1 LTAAIADESAN
12 NKGQRQMAG
21 VNRQTTA
28 PMDIDTHLPD
38 SALSR
43 DQIIER
49 NLRVVEAHFHNET
62 PEYVEKAIALYAD
75 SISWEAPTRG
85 VIMHD
90 AAEILEAYR
99 GIFRTVAYRKVI
111 PLRRFATEQYV
122 FDDQIG
128 YVTIIGDEMVNIPYP
143 KGSELC
149 VRLAHVFEMKDGKIV
164 REIAYEMW
172 RKEGAANAVDFIP
185 EGSQEIH
192 FSPAVETGVA
202 GN

>member
-1 LTAAIADESAN
+1 VDESAGG
-12 NKGQRQMAG
+12 KGEGKMAG

-28 PMDIDTHLPD
+28 PKDIDPSLPD

-62 PEYVEKAIALYAD
+62 PELVEKAIALYAD
-75 SISWEAPTRG
+75 DISWEAPTRG
-85 VIMHD
+85 VVMHD
-90 AAEILEAYR
+90 AAEILQAYR

-111 PLRRFATEQYV
+111 PLRRFATEKFV

-128 YVTIIGDEMVNIPYP
+128 YVTIVGDEMPNIPYP
-143 KGSELC
+143 PGSELC

-172 RKEGAANAVDFIP
+172 RKEGADNAVDFIP
-185 EGSQEIH
+185 EGSQEIR
-192 FSPAVETGVA
+192 FSPATKSNAA